1 MESPQKL
8 KKLRIVIIVLAVLLA
23 VSLAALAV
31 TLIRASARQDPA
43 TASIPDNIITS
54 DTVHAGTAAY
64 RTNAKRCGSRAQ
76 NAVALSV
83 SGQSGG
89 KQVTLL
95 LYRNQPDDNTPFGVE
110 NMLPGDTVT
119 QYYNVRVSHSG
130 DVTVRFHANIR
141 PGYQKLAEVLML
153 RVRLL
158 TTGETL
164 YDGLMRDMPRSV
176 NHKLTASGSTTSD
189 LAYELTAYLNTSV
202 GSDYQNKEL
211 IADFHWWVEGKEQS
225 HLDSPKTGDESRI
238 VIFTVIAAAALT
250 AVVFLPVWRRRGARR
265 HG

>member
-8 KKLRIVIIVLAVLLA
+8 KKLRIVIIVLAALLA

-31 TLIRASARQDPA
+31 TVIRASAHGDSA
-43 TASIPDNIITS
+43 TVSIPGNITS
-54 DTVHAGTAAY
+54 GSAHAETAAY
-64 RTNAKRCGSRAQ
+64 RTSTKPDGSRTQ
-76 NAVALSV
+76 NAVSLSA
-83 SGQSGG
+83 SGQARR
-89 KQVTLL
+89 VTLS
-95 LYRNQPDDNTPFGVE
+95 LYRKQPEDNTPFNVV
-110 NMLPGDTVT
+110 NMLPGDAVT
-119 QYYNVRVSHSG
+119 QNYNVRVSHSG
-130 DVTVRFHANIR
+130 DVTVRFRAIIR
-141 PGYQKLAEVLML
+141 PGYEKLAEVLML

-189 LAYELTAYLNTSV
+189 LEYELTAYLDTSV
-202 GSDYQNKEL
+202 GNEYQNQEL

-225 HLDSPKTGDESRI
+225 HLDSPKTGDDSRI
-238 VIFTVIAAAALT
+238 VIFAVAAVAASIAVII
-250 AVVFLPVWRRRGARR
+250 LPVWRRREARR

>member
-8 KKLRIVIIVLAVLLA
+8 KKLRIVIIVLAALLA

-31 TLIRASARQDPA
+31 TVIRASAHGDSA
-43 TASIPDNIITS
+43 TVSIPGNITS
-54 DTVHAGTAAY
+54 GSAHAETAAY
-64 RTNAKRCGSRAQ
+64 RTSTTLGGSRTQ
-76 NAVALSV
+76 SAVSLSA
-83 SGQSGG
+83 SGQARR
-89 KQVTLL
+89 VTLS
-95 LYRNQPDDNTPFGVE
+95 LYRKQPEDNTPFNVV
-110 NMLPGDTVT
+110 NMLPGDAVT
-119 QYYNVRVSHSG
+119 QNYNVRVSHSG
-130 DVTVRFHANIR
+130 DVTVRFRAIIR
-141 PGYQKLAEVLML
+141 PGYEKLAEVLML

-189 LAYELTAYLNTSV
+189 LEYELTAYLDTSV
-202 GSDYQNKEL
+202 GNDYQNQEL

-225 HLDSPKTGDESRI
+225 HLDSPKTGDDSHI
-238 VIFTVIAAAALT
+238 VIFTVAAVAASIA
-250 AVVFLPVWRRRGARR
+250 VIILPVWRRREARR